1 MDPKEML
8 GVLLHMVETQQKA
21 IDGLIGDLKGEVAVL
36 KTAAGAV
43 QNGAKKVTTS
53 AQAVDSAVGRVLPA
67 LQIAAAEGAKTGVA
81 ESMKGAAE
89 TAITAVDKASQ
100 PMLEQ
105 LTGVVQAA
113 SAVEGK
119 LRKAAAWFPWQWMVW
134 AAATTGAAMLVLW
147 TLASVYV
154 WWQRSDIEALAAER
168 QALRAEVLQ
177 LQTNAEEW
185 ARKGGRAKLE
195 KCGEQG
201 RLCVRVDTK
210 QSYGKEG
217 EVHYVLRGY

>member
-1 MDPKEML
+1 MDPKGML

-21 IDGLIGDLKGEVAVL
+21 IDGLIGDLKGEVAAL

-43 QNGAKKVTTS
+43 QNGATKVKTS
-53 AQAVDSAVGRVLPA
+53 AQAVDDAVGRVLPA
-67 LQIAAAEGAKTGVA
+67 VQIAAAEGAKTGVA

-89 TAITAVDKASQ
+89 TAVTALDKASQ

-119 LRKAAAWFPWQWMVW
+119 LRKTASWFPWQLMVM
-134 AAATTGAAMLVLW
+134 AAGTTGAAMLVLW

-154 WWQRSDIEALAAER
+154 WWQRSDIEALAAQRRE
-168 QALRAEVLQ
+168 LREEVIQ
-177 LQTNAEEW
+177 LQNNAEEW

-195 KCGEQG
+195 RCGEQE

-210 QSYGKEG
+210 QVYGEKG
-217 EVHYVLRGY
+217 DTRYVLHGY

>member
-8 GVLLHMVETQQKA
+8 GVLLHMVETQQKTV
-21 IDGLIGDLKGEVAVL
+21 DGLIDDLKGEVAAL

-53 AQAVDSAVGRVLPA
+53 AQAVDGAVSRVLPA
-67 LQIAAAEGAKTGVA
+67 VQIAAIEGAKTGVA
-81 ESMKGAAE
+81 ESMTGAAE
-89 TAITAVDKASQ
+89 TAIMALDKASQ

-113 SAVEGK
+113 NAVEGK
-119 LRKAAAWFPWQWMVW
+119 LRKAAAWFPWQLMVL
-134 AAATTGAAMLVLW
+134 AAGTTGAAMLVLW

-154 WWQRSDIEALAAER
+154 WWQRSDIEALARER

-177 LQTNAEEW
+177 LQANAEEW
-185 ARKGGRAKLE
+185 TTKGGRAKLE
-195 KCGEQG
+195 RCGERE
-201 RLCVRVDTK
+201 RLCVRVDTR
-210 QSYGKEG
+210 QVYGKEG
-217 EVHYVLRGY
+217 DTRYVLRGY